1 MNKQCT
7 ILHATTIALNDN
19 GAVFIGA
26 SGAGKSGLALEMM
39 ALGAQ
44 LVADDRTELCCLDG
58 TDDVTARAPQGLPS
72 LIEARGIGLLN
83 APLAGPVRVA
93 VVVDLDETE
102 GQRMPEPRDTLLLG
116 RHIPLLH
123 RPATPHFTASLYHYL
138 MFGRRD

>member
-1 MNKQCT
+1 MNKQST
-7 ILHATTIALNDN
+7 ILHATTVSIGNK

-44 LVADDRTELCCLDG
+44 LIADDRTELCHWDG
-58 TDDVTARAPQGLPS
+58 ADEVIARAPKGLPS

-83 APLAGPVRVA
+83 APLAGSVRVA

-102 GQRMPEPRDTLLLG
+102 GQRMPELRDTLLLG
-116 RHIPLLH
+116 RYIPLLH
-123 RPATPHFTASLYHYL
+123 RPATPHFAASLYHYL
-138 MFGRRD
+138 MFGRKD